1 LVKTTGGLRARVT
14 TLGFKGKEEVR
25 RKSRVTH
32 AYKPDAI
39 KITEGDKRMSRKL
52 TFILLVVALALAIA
66 VPVYALP
73 GRPDFGEHVYA
84 DGEAWG
90 TKATAVFKEPRGN
103 SEEKSYDVLY
113 IFTNGPE
120 EQLLVGE
127 AAPGNP
133 DYNGGRW
140 QSMGVTWNE
149 AGMAAHD
156 PLPVLKSEDEIMVH
170 YALGHLDITDGS
182 PDDHPDY
189 FECPLLPVK
198 E

>member
-1 LVKTTGGLRARVT
+1 
-14 TLGFKGKEEVR
+14 
-25 RKSRVTH
+25 
-32 AYKPDAI
+32 
-39 KITEGDKRMSRKL
+39 MSRRLSL
-52 TFILLVVALALAIA
+52 TLVIAALALLIA

-73 GRPDFGEHVYA
+73 GKPDFGPHIYA

-90 TKATAVFKEPRGN
+90 TKATAVFKEPKGN
-103 SEEKSYDVLY
+103 SEEKSFDALY
-113 IFTNGPE
+113 VFTNGPE
-120 EQLLVGE
+120 GQLLVGE

-140 QSMGVTWNE
+140 QTMGATWTA

-156 PLPVLKSEDEIMVH
+156 PLPILMSEEEIMVH
-170 YALGHLDITDGS
+170 YGLGHLDITDGS
-182 PDDHPDY
+182 PDFHPDY